1 MAYNSTTDNLLS
13 EILNKTAQGG
23 DGAFPS
29 WNGRTWVGSGVSF
42 SEINSGNILKVY
54 SGLKYNFIEEM
65 VYMFPSAL
73 EYTNAVFYPSAD
85 DINASIIG
93 TVLTNIS
100 AEYLGF
106 APGSTSIIQIRKIDF
121 ELLYNPATVKY
132 KVLYKIYANLWYF

>member
-13 EILNKTAQGG
+13 EILNSTNKGG

-29 WNGRTWVGSGVSF
+29 WNGRTWVGSGSTF
-42 SEINSGNILKVY
+42 SEIYSGDILKVY

-65 VYMFPSAL
+65 VYMFPSTL
-73 EYTNAVFYPSAD
+73 EYTNAVFYPSID
-85 DINASIIG
+85 DINGSTLSPILG
-93 TVLTNIS
+93 DIS
-100 AEYLGF
+100 GEYLGH

-121 ELLYNPATVKY
+121 ELLYTPASANY